1 MFVRGLVAAAVAVCF
16 AGIAAAEEFSP
27 PSFGAGLACQAPG
40 SELTLLNNGERVTM
54 RSIVA
59 QTRTA
64 ARAMGFGGVSQYA
77 VLPGRSAMYR
87 LPSNAPTFLVSAPSN
102 VQPQGLITLARF
114 EPRPNGTR
122 EVVIGG
128 GYMSYSSGI
137 HPDRVVPVTMRQAAS
152 QRGAAPNTTIYEVTP
167 DAPLGRGEYAMIV
180 AVGGQPSMG
189 MGMGVTGTYYDFGVD

>member
-1 MFVRGLVAAAVAVCF
+1 MFRALAVAAAVFCF
-16 AGIAAAEEFSP
+16 STAAISQTQP
-27 PSFGAGLACQAPG
+27 D
-40 SELTLLNNGERVTM
+40 LTLVNNGERITM

-64 ARAMGFGGVSQYA
+64 ARAMGWGGVSQYA
-77 VLPGRSAMYR
+77 VLPGRSAIYR
-87 LPSNAPTFLVSAPSN
+87 LPSSTPTFLVSAPSN

-137 HPDRVVPVTMRQAAS
+137 HPDRIVPVTVRQAAS
-152 QRGAAPNTTIYEVTP
+152 QRGAAPNTIIYEVTP
-167 DAPLGRGEYAMIV
+167 DAPLAPGEYAMII
-180 AVGGQPSMG
+180 AIGGQTSMG
-189 MGMGVTGTYYDFGVD
+189 MGSPIVGTYYDFGVD

>member
-1 MFVRGLVAAAVAVCF
+1 MLRTLAIAAAVVCF
-16 AGIAAAEEFSP
+16 SGGAAAQELSLSAFDTP
-27 PSFGAGLACQAPG
+27 LACQAQPD
-40 SELTLLNNGERVTM
+40 LTLLNNGERITM

-64 ARAMGFGGVSQYA
+64 ARAMGWGGVSQYA
-77 VLPGRSAMYR
+77 VLPGRAAIYR
-87 LPSNAPTFLVSAPSN
+87 LPSPTPTFLVSAPSN
-102 VQPQGLITLARF
+102 IQPQGLITLARF

-152 QRGAAPNTTIYEVTP
+152 QRGAAPNTIIYEVTP
-167 DAPLGRGEYAMIV
+167 DAPLSPGEYAMII
-180 AVGGQPSMG
+180 AVGGGQASMG
-189 MGMGVTGTYYDFGVD
+189 MGSPIVGTYYDFGVD